1 MKKYIKQI
9 VALALIVS
17 FASCSPDDEKVDMLS
32 AGGSAVVP
40 GSISRLDINVP
51 ITIKVN
57 LKEGVTVTKVE
68 IYKNI
73 AANSTAAIVLGDKV
87 TDATIVTVDNT
98 TTNAVFSSSTLGSFD
113 VFPVTGTDGT
123 VTLTGKTGTFP
134 LAIKSTFSDGTVTTI
149 PYVQTVAKGIV
160 WKILDDHGDP
170 VTNATSGVTSFKLND
185 PTPVE
190 IRFAPVKKAATTLTS
205 IVGTWT
211 KTTIDGTVTTGD
223 LPGTIDATT
232 AVKTVDIAAIPY
244 STYGGLVA
252 GDVIVY
258 KFMVTAGTQTDS
270 ISTKITIED
279 QVFGGSSNGSLSQDL
294 TMNQFSF
301 ATAKTYASDSTE
313 GEIVF
318 NPEFGFAK
326 AGETRIEFVENSGL
340 SYDDANLF
348 DAETAFNAGTPV
360 TTLTE
365 ELFIDSVVLY
375 KVTRNVNLGSTDEPD
390 FQDVT
395 YYGLLKVTDLS
406 LSSSALIQG
415 FKFTFKEG
423 ELVQ

>member
-1 MKKYIKQI
+1 MKNMKKYIKQI

-40 GSISRLDINVP
+40 GSISRLDNNVP

-57 LKEGVTVTKVE
+57 LKEGVTATKVE
-68 IYKNI
+68 IYRNI
-73 AANSTAAIVLGDKV
+73 AKNATSAIILGDKV
-87 TDATIVTVDNT
+87 SDATIVTVDNV
-98 TTNAVFSSSTLGSFD
+98 TTNAIFSSSTLGSFD
-113 VFPVTGTDGT
+113 VFPVTGSDGT

-160 WKILDDHGDP
+160 WKDADAI
-170 VTNATSGVTSFKLND
+170 TISTSGVTSFKLND

-211 KTTIDGTVTTGD
+211 KTTVDGTVTTGN

-244 STYGGLVA
+244 STYGGLA
-252 GDVIVY
+252 IGDVITY
-258 KFMVTAGTQTDS
+258 KYTVTAGTQTDN
-270 ISTKITIED
+270 ISTKVTIKTQALED
-279 QVFGGSSNGSLSQDL
+279 EKSATLSDDLASNKFSL
-294 TMNQFSF
+294 
-301 ATAKTYASDSTE
+301 KTGLNYADTDTTN

-318 NPEFGFAK
+318 TTPFGIAK
-326 AGETRIEFVENSGL
+326 EGATVIDFVKSTDADYDTADLFTVQAG
-340 SYDDANLF
+340 YD
-348 DAETAFNAGTPV
+348 AGTKV
-360 TTLTE
+360 TSLTG
-365 ELFIDSVVLY
+365 LAKDDIVLY
-375 KVTRNVNLGSTDEPD
+375 KIVRGTVTSYGIIKIGDATTSTVNA
-390 FQDVT
+390 VT
-395 YYGLLKVTDLS
+395 TNSFEIVY
-406 LSSSALIQG
+406 
-415 FKFTFKEG
+415 KEG
-423 ELVQ
+423 SFL

>member
-1 MKKYIKQI
+1 MKNMKKYIKQI

-32 AGGSAVVP
+32 AGGSAVAP
-40 GSISRLDINVP
+40 TSISRLDTNVP
-51 ITIKVN
+51 LTVKIK

-68 IYKNI
+68 IYRNI

-87 TDATIVTVDNT
+87 SDATIVTVDNT
-98 TTNAVFSSSTLGSFD
+98 NTTATYSSSTLGSFD

-134 LAIKSTFSDGTVTTI
+134 LAIRSTFSDGTVTTI

-160 WKILDDHGDP
+160 WKDADG
-170 VTNATSGVTSFKLND
+170 VTTSTSGVSSFKLND

-190 IRFAPVKKAATTLTS
+190 IRYAVVKKPATTIAS
-205 IVGTWT
+205 
-211 KTTIDGTVTTGD
+211 VTGEWSKDDVTYAA
-223 LPGTIDATT
+223 LPGTFSTT
-232 AVKTVDIAAIPY
+232 KQTIDIAAIPY
-244 STYGGLVA
+244 STYGSLAA
-252 GDVIVY
+252 GDVIYY
-258 KFMVTAGTQTDS
+258 KFTVTS
-270 ISTKITIED
+270 STGQKDAIKTKVTIAD
-279 QVFGGSSNGSLSQDL
+279 QVFGGSSTGSLSQDSS
-294 TMNQFSF
+294 MNQFSF

-375 KVTRNVNLGSTDEPD
+375 KVTRNVNLGTKDEPD

-415 FKFTFKEG
+415 FKFVYKEG